1 MKKIILLFITMSLI
15 SFGAS
20 YNVQEPRGLS
30 EVARIEYEME
40 KKAPWGAVA
49 GTFLLPSV
57 GHAYA
62 GDWGRGLK
70 FLGGEILALL
80 LISGA
85 ASDNVYHYSYNSYTG
100 YTSYESGTEN
110 DWLIGV
116 GTLALIGLRIWEHVD
131 AYKTAKNYNAN
142 LYRKLSLSP
151 VISPESKSVGMQFSY
166 NF

>member
-1 MKKIILLFITMSLI
+1 MKKLILIFIVISSI

-20 YNVQEPRGLS
+20 YNVQEPKELS
-30 EVARIEYEME
+30 EAKMIEFEME

-70 FLGGEILALL
+70 FLGGELLALL
-80 LISGA
+80 VMSSA
-85 ASDNVYHYSYNSYTG
+85 TSDNVYSYTG
-100 YTSYESGTEN
+100 FTSYETGTEN

-116 GTLALIGLRIWEHVD
+116 GAITLIGLRIWEHVD
-131 AYKTAKNYNAN
+131 AYKTAKNYNTN

-151 VISPESKSVGMQFSY
+151 VVSVEDKSVGMQFSY